1 MRWEEGAGREV
12 CGGRRTGAARTVGLI
27 NESVRRSESH
37 TSTDPKSNTEGSAR
51 NSPVA
56 PTPVQVSS
64 CLATSKV
71 EPSTFSPRGEM
82 RQGTCGGK
90 GGGVSGGVSVGSDGV
105 VICGTGGVQCYGR
118 QGTDL
123 HKVLVVLVGRELPGE
138 SDGLVAAQHS
148 GGEVDHQCGLELRR
162 DVPFIRHRHPRRVG
176 ELQRGG
182 GGGPDAGGREVEGA
196 AMLHDQRRLAAGAV
210 QLDGDGRR
218 AGVQDELGDL
228 VVRFDL
234 RRGEVGRQNNCAELR

>member
-1 MRWEEGAGREV
+1 M
-12 CGGRRTGAARTVGLI
+12 
-27 NESVRRSESH
+27 
-37 TSTDPKSNTEGSAR
+37 
-51 NSPVA
+51 
-56 PTPVQVSS
+56 
-64 CLATSKV
+64 
-71 EPSTFSPRGEM
+71 
-82 RQGTCGGK
+82 
-90 GGGVSGGVSVGSDGV
+90 SGGVSVGSDGV

-123 HKVLVVLVGRELPGE
+123 HKVLVVFVGRELPGE

-148 GGEVDHQCGLELRR
+148 GGEVDHQCGLELGR

-182 GGGPDAGGREVEGA
+182 GGGPHAGGREVEGA
-196 AMLHDQRRLAAGAV
+196 AVFHDEGRLAAGAV

-228 VVRFDL
+228 VKRFDL
-234 RRGEVGRQNNCAELR
+234 RRGEANGEEDGGAAGDDALAGENREDSGGVLSDGEEHGSVAVVLEGHLNGYIWREGGVRSGKRERRAGAVCSSRS